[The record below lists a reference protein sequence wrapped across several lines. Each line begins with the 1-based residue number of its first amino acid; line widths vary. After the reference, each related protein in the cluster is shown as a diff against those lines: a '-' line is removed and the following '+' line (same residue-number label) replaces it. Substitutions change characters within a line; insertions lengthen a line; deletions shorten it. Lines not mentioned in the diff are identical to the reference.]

1 MSVLSGIIKHTEN
14 NYRLPELNTIPNN
27 LSRLFSIKLNED
39 TFEIE
44 IVLNDNY
51 YYEDDL
57 IIPITNNPYTEIYKL
72 AYNFTEIGLETRYS
86 LSRAEKKIAL
96 LPIEYDGE
104 SIDLS
109 NTDIQYFIDTF
120 KNCTNLKE
128 IRYPDSVEHK

>member
-1 MSVLSGIIKHTEN
+1 MSVLSGVVEN
-14 NYRLPELNTIPNN
+14 NENIYRLPELNTIPNN

-128 IRYPDSVEHK
+128 IRYPDSVEYK